1 MLKIKNEKGITLIV
15 LILTMLLLI
24 IIAAISIDYAYDG
37 IMYSKERRM
46 LTEVEE
52 VQQAVMEKYTELTQL
67 KIENN
72 EDSYDDFAETISTSD
87 LSKYSD
93 ILKHTYDNTEDIEP
107 SKRYY
112 TISADQMKK
121 LDIEIKN
128 GIPDDRKEMDIL
140 KNSNGNYVLYI
151 VNFYYG
157 EVLNIYYSEDFKIE
171 HSNQLLYTLGRTS
184 EIDLSTALGTLNWND
199 SISLDEKDGL
209 EISVDSEYNR
219 DGRGI
224 ITFNILNKSNST
236 KILDNIDIYSE
247 DKIEEAKMYSSNY
260 TNNYKADGEENN
272 ITVSLSDYGK
282 NNYSGIG
289 PGRSANIKIVIYY
302 DEAPSGNISILN
314 YNCK

>member
-37 IMYSKERRM
+37 IIYSKERRM

-52 VQQAVMEKYTELTQL
+52 VQQAVMEKYTEFTQL

-157 EVLNIYYSEDFKIE
+157 EVLNIYYSEDFKTE

-184 EIDLSTALGTLNWND
+184 EIDLSTSLGTLNWND

-209 EISVDSEYNR
+209 KISVDSEYNR

-260 TNNYKADGEENN
+260 TNNYKVDGEENN

>member
-157 EVLNIYYSEDFKIE
+157 EVLNIYYSEDFKTE

-184 EIDLSTALGTLNWND
+184 EIDLSTSLGTLNWND

-209 EISVDSEYNR
+209 KISVDSEYNR

-260 TNNYKADGEENN
+260 TNNYKVDGEENN

>member
-157 EVLNIYYSEDFKIE
+157 EVLNIYYSEDFKTE

-184 EIDLSTALGTLNWND
+184 EIDLSTSLGTLNWND

-209 EISVDSEYNR
+209 EISVDTEYNR

-224 ITFNILNKSNST
+224 ITFNIRNKSNSA

-260 TNNYKADGEENN
+260 TNNYKVDGEENN

>member
-72 EDSYDDFAETISTSD
+72 EDSYDNFAETISTSD

-157 EVLNIYYSEDFKIE
+157 EVLNIYYSEDFKTE

-184 EIDLSTALGTLNWND
+184 EIDLSTSLGTLNWND

-209 EISVDSEYNR
+209 EISVDTEYNR

-224 ITFNILNKSNST
+224 ITFNIRNKSNSA

-260 TNNYKADGEENN
+260 TNNYKVDGEENN
-272 ITVSLSDYGK
+272 ITVSLSDYGE

>member
-46 LTEVEE
+46 ITEVEE

-157 EVLNIYYSEDFKIE
+157 EVLNIYYSEDFKTE

-184 EIDLSTALGTLNWND
+184 EIDLSTSLGTLNWND

-209 EISVDSEYNR
+209 KISVDSEYNR

-260 TNNYKADGEENN
+260 TNNYKVDGEENN

>member
-37 IMYSKERRM
+37 IMYSKERKM

-184 EIDLSTALGTLNWND
+184 EIDLSTSLGTLNWND

-209 EISVDSEYNR
+209 EISVDTEYNR

-260 TNNYKADGEENN
+260 TNNYKVDGEENN

>member
-1 MLKIKNEKGITLIV
+1 M
-15 LILTMLLLI
+15 
-24 IIAAISIDYAYDG
+24 
-37 IMYSKERRM
+37 
-46 LTEVEE
+46 
-52 VQQAVMEKYTELTQL
+52 QC
-67 KIENN
+67 
-72 EDSYDDFAETISTSD
+72 
-87 LSKYSD
+87 
-93 ILKHTYDNTEDIEP
+93 
-107 SKRYY
+107 
-112 TISADQMKK
+112 
-121 LDIEIKN
+121 
-128 GIPDDRKEMDIL
+128 RKEELITGQLHRIEAQKALSSCHVSIFLALEYSIL
-140 KNSNGNYVLYI
+140 DTFSD
-151 VNFYYG
+151 
-157 EVLNIYYSEDFKIE
+157 E
-171 HSNQLLYTLGRTS
+171 LLYTIGRTS

>member
-37 IMYSKERRM
+37 IIYSKERRM

-157 EVLNIYYSEDFKIE
+157 EVLNIYYSEDFKTE

-184 EIDLSTALGTLNWND
+184 EIDLSTSLGTLNWND

-209 EISVDSEYNR
+209 KISVDSEYNR

-260 TNNYKADGEENN
+260 TNNYKVDGEENN

>member
-37 IMYSKERRM
+37 IMYSKERKM

-157 EVLNIYYSEDFKIE
+157 EVLNIYYSEDFKTE

-184 EIDLSTALGTLNWND
+184 EIDLSTSLGTLNWND

-209 EISVDSEYNR
+209 EISVDTEYNR

-224 ITFNILNKSNST
+224 ITFNIRNKSNSA

-260 TNNYKADGEENN
+260 TNNYKVDGEENN
-272 ITVSLSDYGK
+272 ITVSLSDYGE

>member
-72 EDSYDDFAETISTSD
+72 EDSYDNFAETISTSD

-157 EVLNIYYSEDFKIE
+157 EVLNIYYSEDFKTE

-184 EIDLSTALGTLNWND
+184 EIDLSTSLGTLNWND

-209 EISVDSEYNR
+209 KISVDSEYNR

-260 TNNYKADGEENN
+260 TNNYKVDGEENN

>member
-37 IMYSKERRM
+37 IIYSKERRM
-46 LTEVEE
+46 LTEIEE

-157 EVLNIYYSEDFKIE
+157 EVLNIYYSEDFKTE

-184 EIDLSTALGTLNWND
+184 EIDLSTSLGTLNWND

-209 EISVDSEYNR
+209 KISVDSEYNR

-260 TNNYKADGEENN
+260 TNNYKVDGEENN